1 MIRLILLAA
10 LVLGII
16 WLLRPKK
23 GTGQSAQNAN
33 VMRPDTETMA
43 RCEQCG
49 VHFPASEAILK
60 HGHSYCCEQHASS

>member
-1 MIRLILLAA
+1 MMRVILLLA

-23 GTGQSAQNAN
+23 GAGNASKHAN

-49 VHFPASEAILK
+49 VHFPASEAIVK
-60 HGHSYCCEQHASS
+60 HGHSYCCEQHAGS